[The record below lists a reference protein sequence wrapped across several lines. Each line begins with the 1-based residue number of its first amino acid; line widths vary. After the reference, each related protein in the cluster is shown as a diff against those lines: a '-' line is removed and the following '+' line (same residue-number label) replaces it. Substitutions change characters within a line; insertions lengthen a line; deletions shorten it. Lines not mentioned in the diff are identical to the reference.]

1 MYHVRLCIPVQF
13 RRKKIKEMT
22 ATPSKERMESC
33 STVKLTDVNEDE
45 ANEETEEGK
54 IMSV

>member
-1 MYHVRLCIPVQF
+1 MYHVRLSVPVQF